1 MTAACSP
8 KRKSCSMPPTPV
20 VYDLARALF
29 RLVCLGALRRSR
41 RALRPLSATLA
52 KLREPGGRKCLP
64 PSTTSLFHEYS
75 AVTKLYVGNL
85 PFTATDEAVHA
96 LFSPHGT
103 VEKVSLITDRD
114 TGRPRGFVKM
124 LYANAGRAIEALNGA
139 AYDGRS
145 LKVSE
150 AQGREGSGGGSGGS
164 RRY

>member
-1 MTAACSP
+1 M
-8 KRKSCSMPPTPV
+8 
-20 VYDLARALF
+20 
-29 RLVCLGALRRSR
+29 
-41 RALRPLSATLA
+41 
-52 KLREPGGRKCLP
+52 CLP
-64 PSTTSLFHEYS
+64 LYADSLPKCS
-75 AVTKLYVGNL
+75 AVTKLHVGNL
-85 PFTATDEAVHA
+85 LFTATDEAVHA